1 MKGIVSELY
10 QGGFST
16 NYGQGSFYISDDG
29 TKHGDSLK
37 DFEAYQVNY
46 VGNRK
51 WTEADPQIAVG
62 DVVIIYGPL
71 TYFAKYSVYETQ
83 GKGAAYIYSLN
94 GKTE

>member
-1 MKGIVSELY
+1 M
-10 QGGFST
+10 
-16 NYGQGSFYISDDG
+16 
-29 TKHGDSLK
+29 
-37 DFEAYQVNY
+37 NY